1 LAWTIENDD
10 FTSVDRLMA
19 AGDSQSYNDI
29 FVTNA
34 PPMIS
39 FNQTDGGQ
47 V

>member
-1 LAWTIENDD
+1 LAWTIENNE
-10 FTSVDRLMA
+10 FTIVDRPMA
-19 AGDSQSYNDI
+19 AGDSQSYNGI

-34 PPMIS
+34 PPMIF